1 MGNSDT
7 RHRAA
12 WPIDYNVSMK
22 RTVAVPTAVTV
33 GAAVVLVGTFLP
45 WWRSG
50 TRGRSSYQLFEL
62 LERLG
67 FAPDGPAAT
76 AVRWW
81 PVVPLLLVVAV
92 LAAWWERWAM
102 AALVATAAA
111 VYAFSFAL
119 AIRTAP
125 GTALIGTGVTI
136 AGSIVLLVA
145 AVSSAWRAVT

>member
-1 MGNSDT
+1 MSMN
-7 RHRAA
+7 RA
-12 WPIDYNVSMK
+12 
-22 RTVAVPTAVTV
+22 VAVPVAVTV
-33 GAAVVLVGTFLP
+33 GAAAVLLGTFLP

-50 TRGRSSYQLFEL
+50 TRGRSSYQLVEL
-62 LERLG
+62 LDRLG

-92 LAAWWERWAM
+92 LAAWWQRWAM
-102 AALVATAAA
+102 AALVAAAAA

-125 GTALIGTGVTI
+125 GTALAGTVVTI
-136 AGSIVLLVA
+136 AGSIVLLGA
-145 AVSSAWRAVT
+145 ALSSAWRAVT